1 MRVALALGQT
11 EWEADFMSLLSH
23 PMLNLKVVRRC
34 VDGIDLLAAVKIH
47 EIDLVVVT
55 DVTLRVGSS
64 EIAHL
69 HNENVVIVAIS
80 NSAGQWNEI
89 GVTNVIDFTEA
100 DLFAIATQLA
110 KVVPEADSIDPR
122 ETSVTHK
129 LVCVASFGGGVG
141 RSLVS
146 KELGWW
152 NSKRAAQTFVVE
164 GDTYGASLLQEL
176 NLPALTTDLP
186 QLSQVNFATEL
197 DEFELNQLAIVEPNL
212 AIVPGLSHSSH
223 WPVMHRAQ
231 LDRMWKKLI
240 NVGEVIVDVGPVFCS
255 FENAN
260 HEIKLISRDLVAES
274 AISAAKA
281 VVFCALANTVSVTRL
296 IRGVI
301 DNQNELRNHEVYVVL
316 NRSRSAKSA
325 KELTQL
331 IKRHT
336 GIEQVYSLP
345 DDSSALEHI
354 EVKCEFLG
362 KLRPKAEI
370 SHQLHELSLDV
381 FKPAQQL
388 STQIQEQR
396 LQRATAA

>member
-11 EWEADFMSLLSH
+11 EWEADFISLLSH

-55 DVTLRVGSS
+55 DATLRVGSS

-69 HNENVVIVAIS
+69 HDENVVIAAITK
-80 NSAGQWNEI
+80 SAQHWIEL
-89 GVTNVIDFTEA
+89 GVTNVINFDES

-110 KVVPEADSIDPR
+110 KVGPEAESIDSR
-122 ETSVTHK
+122 EASALHK

-141 RSLVS
+141 RSLVT

-152 NSKRAAQTFVVE
+152 NSRQDSQTFVVE
-164 GDTYGASLLQEL
+164 GDTYGASLIQEL

-186 QLSQVNFATEL
+186 QLSQLNVTTEL
-197 DEFELNQLAIVEPNL
+197 NEFAISQLAIVEQNL
-212 AIVPGLSHSSH
+212 VIVPGLSHSSH

-240 NVGEVIVDVGPVFCS
+240 NVGEVIVDLGPVFCS

-274 AISAAKA
+274 AISVAKA

-301 DNQNELRNHEVYVVL
+301 DNQDELRNHEIYVVL
-316 NRSRSAKSA
+316 NRSRSTKSA
-325 KELTQL
+325 KELAQL
-331 IKRHT
+331 IRRHT
-336 GIEQVYSLP
+336 GIEQVYCLP
-345 DDSSALEHI
+345 DDPDALERM

-362 KLRPKAEI
+362 KLQPKAEI
-370 SHQLHELSLDV
+370 SRQLQELSLEV
-381 FKPAQQL
+381 FKPAQQML
-388 STQIQEQR
+388 TQIQEQR